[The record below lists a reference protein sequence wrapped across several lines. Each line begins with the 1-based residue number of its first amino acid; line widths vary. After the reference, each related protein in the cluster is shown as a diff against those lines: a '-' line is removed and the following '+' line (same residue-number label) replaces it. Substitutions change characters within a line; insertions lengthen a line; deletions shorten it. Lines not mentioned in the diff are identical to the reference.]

1 MINIEVS
8 FEPLPVKVAL
18 IERAALAVLTQQSA
32 VGDLT
37 IVLTD
42 DAQLQ
47 KLNHEY
53 LGIDSP
59 TDVLSFPATEMDPE
73 TRTTYLGDV
82 LVSVPRAGEQAQTAG
97 QPLESELQLLVV
109 HGVLHLLGYDHAEPQ
124 DKTKMWAVQ
133 AQVLESIGLAG
144 MEIRES

>member
-8 FEPLPVKVAL
+8 IEPLPVKVDL
-18 IERAALAVLTQQSA
+18 IERAALAVLAQQSA
-32 VGDLT
+32 IGDLT

-47 KLNHEY
+47 KLNRDY
-53 LGIDSP
+53 LGIDTP
-59 TDVLSFPATEMDPE
+59 TDVLSFPATELDPE

-97 QPLESELQLLVV
+97 LPVESELQLLVV
-109 HGVLHLLGYDHAEPQ
+109 HGVLHLLGYDHAKPR
-124 DKTKMWAVQ
+124 DKSKMWAAQ

-144 MEIRES
+144 MEILES

>member
-8 FEPLPVKVAL
+8 FERLPVNVAL

-47 KLNHEY
+47 KLNLEY

-59 TDVLSFPATEMDPE
+59 TDVLSFPATELDPE
-73 TRTTYLGDV
+73 TRATYFGDV
-82 LVSVPRAGEQAQTAG
+82 LVSVPRAGEQAKTAG
-97 QPLESELQLLVV
+97 QPIESELQLLVV
-109 HGVLHLLGYDHAEPQ
+109 HGVLHLLGYDHAELR

-133 AQVLESIGLAG
+133 AQILESIGLVG
-144 MEIRES
+144 IEIRES